1 MVDRF
6 REVAMKHNIMHNNM
20 IRAVIWDLG
29 GVIARPAS
37 SDGSRNAFDLEGDRL
52 DQNLLE
58 FVRAIRAHYKTGLLI
73 SSWSDLWQF
82 LAYQKE
88 IASAFDILLQPEEP
102 GFRRS
107 DPRLFN
113 HVVNRLGVRP
123 QEAVFVD
130 DSLMGVAAAR
140 SAGLRAIRFENPA
153 QVGSE
158 LFDLLSEPVAV

>member
-1 MVDRF
+1 MN
-6 REVAMKHNIMHNNM
+6 HNIM

-37 SDGSRNAFDLEGDRL
+37 SDGVRNAPELEGDRL

-58 FVRAIRAHYKTGLLI
+58 FVRAIRSNFRTGLLI
-73 SSWSDLWQF
+73 SSWSDLWQS
-82 LAYQKE
+82 LAYQEE
-88 IASAFDILLQPEEP
+88 IASAFDILLHPEEP
-102 GFRRS
+102 GLRRG

-130 DSLMGVAAAR
+130 DSLLGVAAAR
-140 SAGLRAIRFENPA
+140 SAGLQAIRFENPA

-158 LFDLLSEPVAV
+158 LFDLLSEPVAA